1 MRTTSAALVALL
13 LVGGPAFAQEDR
25 PRSDRS
31 DRHGPPQ
38 EHVFKMVDAYFIAN
52 LKERLAL
59 SDDQLARLV
68 PHVTR
73 HHRDRRTLVQRRM
86 RAMIEM
92 RRLLMSGTATEA
104 AVQDLLRE
112 VKAVEAEEPVT
123 LRRDMDAIDALL
135 TPVQQAKYRLLEAE
149 VERRVRHAMARARPQ
164 RGRGREAPPPEREP
178 R

>member
-1 MRTTSAALVALL
+1 MRTTSGGLLALL
-13 LVGGPAFAQEDR
+13 LLGGAAFAQEDR
-25 PRSDRS
+25 PRPDRS

-135 TPVQQAKYRLLEAE
+135 TPVQQAKYRLLVVE
-149 VERRVRHAMARARPQ
+149 VERKLRALMSQMRNGQ
-164 RGRGREAPPPEREP
+164 GRGRRGQEASPEN
-178 R
+178 